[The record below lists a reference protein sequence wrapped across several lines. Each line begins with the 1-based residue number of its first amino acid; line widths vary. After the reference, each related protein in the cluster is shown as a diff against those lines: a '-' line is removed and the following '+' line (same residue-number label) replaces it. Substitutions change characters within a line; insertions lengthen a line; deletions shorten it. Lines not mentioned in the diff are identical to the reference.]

1 MLLDDL
7 LEGGKEG
14 GKEGGTVGGKV
25 GGTVGGT
32 ISNGQISTSI
42 RDEAADGDDTH
53 QVFFSWTHIS
63 HVSHPI
69 FPYISPAFVFRFT
82 VTPQRWA
89 ARRLARLRTS
99 HTHRRRSFVYLD
111 FFCACTAFCSPPIYL
126 RVYRNTPSALFLYVD
141 LFLCMYLLLFLPLYL
156 CVYRNTPFALFF
168 RRRSSCARPRLPRW
182 RRLRRTEMITR
193 QGHRRL
199 WGLQGHASW

>member
-1 MLLDDL
+1 MR
-7 LEGGKEG
+7 GGK
-14 GKEGGTVGGKV
+14 
-25 GGTVGGT
+25 VGGT

-99 HTHRRRSFVYLD
+99 RTHRRRSFVYLD
-111 FFCACTAFCSPPIYL
+111 FFCACTAFVSP
-126 RVYRNTPSALFLYVD
+126 LYVYV
-141 LFLCMYLLLFLPLYL
+141 CTATRHLLFSYMWTFFCACTAFCSSL
-156 CVYRNTPFALFF
+156 CIYVCTATRHLLFF
-168 RRRSSCARPRLPRW
+168 SGGARRAARRRLHTPRTHDAP
-182 RRLRRTEMITR
+182 
-193 QGHRRL
+193 
-199 WGLQGHASW
+199 